1 VGGQEPRARCTRATG
16 LPLFQLLRP
25 PRGGTAYA
33 KPELVRGFSYPP
45 GPTLMLAIALVSS
58 ACASI
63 GGDGGEGAG
72 APDAGQ
78 GGGDDVGGSDGGS
91 GVSQLVEVEVS
102 GLAAW
107 TDTGVD
113 LRVGEHVAVTASGL
127 VSHGGGGEHGPAGDP
142 ALTSFAANVVNCVG
156 HVALIGRLGDTGDA
170 FYLGPDT
177 SFAATSAAR
186 LFLGVNDTGVDNNA
200 GSFAA
205 EVATGLRYAGVASQ
219 TIDVSGTTAWTDTGI
234 DLAAGQQLTITASG
248 TVIHA
253 TGTND
258 GCDPGG
264 EPATSGH
271 GANVVG
277 CPNHAALIGKIG
289 DAGAP
294 FLVGRTYSVP
304 AGAAGRL
311 YLGINDNDLGNNG
324 GAYAAEVSVTER

>member
-1 VGGQEPRARCTRATG
+1 MV
-16 LPLFQLLRP
+16 
-25 PRGGTAYA
+25 
-33 KPELVRGFSYPP
+33 
-45 GPTLMLAIALVSS
+45 LAVTLVSA

-63 GGDGGEGAG
+63 GGDGGEGPG
-72 APDAGQ
+72 APDGAP
-78 GGGDDVGGSDGGS
+78 GGGDDVGGDDAGP
-91 GVSQLVEVEVS
+91 GVSQLIEVAVS

-107 TDTGVD
+107 TDTGID
-113 LRVGEHVAVTASGL
+113 LRVDEHVAVTATGL
-127 VSHGGGGEHGPAGDP
+127 VAHGGDGEHGPAGDP

-156 HVALIGRLGDTGDA
+156 HVALIGRLGETGDP
-170 FYLGPDT
+170 FYVGPDT
-177 SFAATSAAR
+177 SFVATSAAR

-205 EVATGLRYAGVASQ
+205 EVATGLRYASVARQSLN
-219 TIDVSGTTAWTDTGI
+219 VPGTAAWTDTGI

-294 FLVGRTYSVP
+294 FLVGRTMSVP

-311 YLGINDNDLGNNG
+311 FLGINDNDLGNNG
-324 GAYAAEVSVTER
+324 GAYAADVSVTQR